1 MRHLLKLA
9 ALFLFLSLVASST
22 MACIR
27 ISSNTEDPLTLRING
42 REFTFAENRLKGNGE
57 LITKTI
63 AAPEFERVVVHR
75 GIELRLR
82 EGIDQI
88 SVEADSNLMPYGV
101 ITCEGG
107 TLEITI
113 DSKLKS
119 LSDYTMIVTCPLRP
133 TLREIDATS
142 AAKVVVE
149 NPDFGVAHSFT
160 LNASSAAKIEASV
173 AAPRVVIEA
182 TSAAEIRGCY
192 LADHTKIE
200 ASSAGEVKAN
210 LQRGELSIEAT
221 SAAEVEAIGTVDRA
235 TLNASSSG
243 SIEALKLQCRI
254 ATAGASSGGEVE
266 LFCTEELNADA
277 SSGGEVDYKGSCTAR
292 ISTSSG
298 GDVNKID

>member
-1 MRHLLKLA
+1 MKHLLKLA
-9 ALFLFLSLVASST
+9 ALSLVASSA

-42 REFTFAENRLKGNGE
+42 REFTFAENRFKGNGE

-88 SVEADSNLMPYGV
+88 SVEADSNLMSYGV
-101 ITCEGG
+101 ITCKGG

-113 DSKLKS
+113 DSKIKS

-133 TLREIDATS
+133 TLQGIEATS
-142 AAKVVVE
+142 ASKVLVE
-149 NPDFGVAHSFT
+149 NPDFCVAHPFS
-160 LNASSAAKIEASV
+160 LNGSSSAKIEASV
-173 AAPRVVIEA
+173 AAPRVQIEA
-182 TSAAEIRGCY
+182 TSAAEIKGCY
-192 LADHTKIE
+192 IADRTEIE

-210 LQRGELSIEAT
+210 LQRGEVSIEAT

-254 ATAGASSGGEVE
+254 ATADASSCGEIE
-266 LFCTEELNADA
+266 LFCTEELNAGA
-277 SSGGEVDYKGSCTAR
+277 SSGGEVEYKGSCTAR